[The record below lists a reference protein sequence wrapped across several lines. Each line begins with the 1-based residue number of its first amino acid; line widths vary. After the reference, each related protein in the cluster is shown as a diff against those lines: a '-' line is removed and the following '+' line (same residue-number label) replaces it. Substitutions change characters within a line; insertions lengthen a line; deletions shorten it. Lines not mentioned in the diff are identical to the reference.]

1 MRTIFTKALRSTF
14 ARSILVAATVG
25 ATASW
30 GTIAMAQTQV
40 PREMRTQAMSL
51 AQVCRN
57 DYERLCHDVQ
67 PGGGRILGCLSASAE
82 KLSPACRGALPDAQA
97 LASAIRRPT
106 SRTMALRG
114 PQTILKIASASTAC
128 AKKPTVKASVRNTG
142 RPSV

>member
-14 ARSILVAATVG
+14 ARSILVAATFG

-30 GTIAMAQTQV
+30 GTTATAQTQL
-40 PREMRTQAMSL
+40 PQEMRTQAMSL
-51 AQVCRN
+51 AEVCKA

-97 LASAIRRPT
+97 LASR
-106 SRTMALRG
+106 
-114 PQTILKIASASTAC
+114 
-128 AKKPTVKASVRNTG
+128 AKAAGVMPK
-142 RPSV
+142 

>member
-1 MRTIFTKALRSTF
+1 MRTIFTKALRSTL
-14 ARSILVAATVG
+14 AKSVLVAATVG

-30 GTIAMAQTQV
+30 GTIATAQTQV
-40 PREMRTQAMSL
+40 PQQMRTQAMSL

-97 LASAIRRPT
+97 LASRA
-106 SRTMALRG
+106 
-114 PQTILKIASASTAC
+114 TA
-128 AKKPTVKASVRNTG
+128 AGMMPK
-142 RPSV
+142 

>member
-14 ARSILVAATVG
+14 ARSILVAATFG

-30 GTIAMAQTQV
+30 GTTATAQTQL
-40 PREMRTQAMSL
+40 PQEMRTQAMSL
-51 AQVCRN
+51 AEVCKA

-97 LASAIRRPT
+97 LASRA
-106 SRTMALRG
+106 
-114 PQTILKIASASTAC
+114 TA
-128 AKKPTVKASVRNTG
+128 AGVMPK
-142 RPSV
+142 

>member
-1 MRTIFTKALRSTF
+1 MRTIFTRTLRSTL
-14 ARSILVAATVG
+14 AKSIRVAATVG

-40 PREMRTQAMSL
+40 PQEMRTQAMSL

-82 KLSPACRGALPDAQA
+82 KLSPACRGALPDART
-97 LASAIRRPT
+97 LASRAAAAGVMP
-106 SRTMALRG
+106 
-114 PQTILKIASASTAC
+114 K
-128 AKKPTVKASVRNTG
+128 
-142 RPSV
+142 